1 MAATTPL
8 RLIVGLGN
16 PGRDYAATRHNA
28 GFWWLDRVVAEERV
42 SLSLE
47 ARFTGLVG
55 KAGSD
60 LIFLEPQGFMN
71 RSGLSV
77 GTLARYYR
85 IAPEAILVA
94 HDELDLPPGEVRL
107 KQGGGHAGHNGLRD
121 IVAQLGN
128 PNFWRLRIG
137 IGHPRENAPEAVV
150 ADYVLNAPRR
160 DEQVKIDEAIDRALA
175 VWPLLKS
182 GEIVRATQTLH
193 TKPKP

>member
-1 MAATTPL
+1 M
-8 RLIVGLGN
+8 
-16 PGRDYAATRHNA
+16 
-28 GFWWLDRVVAEERV
+28 
-42 SLSLE
+42 
-47 ARFTGLVG
+47 
-55 KAGSD
+55 
-60 LIFLEPQGFMN
+60 FLEPQGFMN

-160 DEQVKIDEAIDRALA
+160 DEQAKIDEAIDRALA

-182 GEIVRATQTLH
+182 GEIVRATQALH